1 VRPDLRELPLGEV
14 RVALVELARNGEL
27 ENAVAQELQAL
38 VGRRAVRRPRRVRED
53 VLQALRRELED
64 QSVEG
69 GVTGAR

>member
-1 VRPDLRELPLGEV
+1 MRPDLRELPFGEV
-14 RVALVELARNGEL
+14 GVALVELPRNGQL
-27 ENAVAQELQAL
+27 ENAVAQELQSL
-38 VGRRAVRRPRRVRED
+38 VGRRTVGGPRRVRED

>member
-1 VRPDLRELPLGEV
+1 VRPDLRELSLGEV

-64 QSVEG
+64 QSVES